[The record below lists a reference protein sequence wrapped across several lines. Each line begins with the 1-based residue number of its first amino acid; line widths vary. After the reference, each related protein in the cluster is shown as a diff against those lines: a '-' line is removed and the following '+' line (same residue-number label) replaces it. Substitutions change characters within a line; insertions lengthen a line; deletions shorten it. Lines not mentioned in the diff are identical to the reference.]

1 MTDIIAQALGIVGAF
16 FNISSFQLKSNKKL
30 ILCQFLGS
38 SFFLFNYLLLGGY
51 TGCIMNG
58 LGVARNLV
66 FSAGAKT
73 RKLYILI
80 LISLA
85 LILGTA
91 FTWEGYLSLLP
102 LVGMIAATVGMY
114 SNNGKVI
121 RMAQLFISSPCWLI
135 YNFATFTV
143 GGIAC
148 EVFVI
153 ASTLI
158 SFIRYGLDG
167 FEK

>member
-1 MTDIIAQALGIVGAF
+1 MTAVIAQSLGIIGAG
-16 FNISSFQLKSNKKL
+16 FNIGSFQLKSNKKL

-66 FSAGAKT
+66 FSAGEKV
-73 RKLYILI
+73 RKPYVLI
-80 LISLA
+80 LMNIA
-85 LILGTA
+85 LILGTI

-102 LVGMIAATVGMY
+102 LIGMIAATIAMY
-114 SNNGKVI
+114 SNNGKII
-121 RMAQLFISSPCWLI
+121 RIVQLFVSSPCWLV
-135 YNFATFTV
+135 YNLATFTV
-143 GGIAC
+143 GGIVC
-148 EVFVI
+148 EAFVI
-153 ASTLI
+153 LSTAV
-158 SFIRYGLDG
+158 SFIRFGING